1 MGDVAASL
9 DIRFVEALDRLVPA
23 FASNGQK
30 LGLAVSGGPDS
41 LALLL
46 LASEACPGRVAAA
59 TVDHGLR
66 PAARTEAEFVA
77 AICRERGIP
86 HEILRPVIPI
96 RGSIQ
101 SAARHARYG
110 LLHDWMKEE
119 HIHWLATA
127 HHADDQ
133 LETMIMRIL
142 RGSGIDG
149 MSGIREKRTDIIRP
163 LLHFQKSELVA
174 YVANQGLDAVD
185 DPSNRDQGFDR
196 VRVRNALQDLEGF
209 DTRSSGSP
217 PTISQPRTSV
227 ALSRTST
234 FLTSFNGG
242 CCSNACTFVI
252 LLYPRAAT
260 RLTRQSSLWK
270 RAKPS
275 HSATYCAGAERS
287 GASSLH
293 RSAATADFLPQLSCQ
308 GAPITLI
315 GKNIGL
321 HIVIRRKNTI
331 FTA

>member
-1 MGDVAASL
+1 MGDAAASL
-9 DIRFVEALDRLVPA
+9 DTRFVAALDRLVPA
-23 FASNGQK
+23 FAENDQK

-46 LASEACPGRVAAA
+46 LASQACPGRIAAA

-77 AICRERGIP
+77 AICRERDIP
-86 HEILRPVIPI
+86 HEILQPVVPI

-110 LLHDWMKEE
+110 LLHDWIKDNR
-119 HIHWLATA
+119 IHWLATA

-163 LLHFQKSELVA
+163 LLHFQKSELIA
-174 YVANQGLDAVD
+174 YVANHGLDAVD

-209 DTRSSGSP
+209 DTSLA
-217 PTISQPRTSV
+217 SQSASALGDAREAIEWMVERLAADHLATTDVGCTLSHTDCPHELQRRLLLKCLHICDP
-227 ALSRTST
+227 ALSPRGNQIDQTIIALEKGET
-234 FLTSFNGG
+234 VTLGDILCRGG
-242 CCSNACTFVI
+242 AVWRFQ
-252 LLYPRAAT
+252 PAP
-260 RLTRQSSLWK
+260 K
-270 RAKPS
+270 RRNS
-275 HSATYCAGAERS
+275 
-287 GASSLH
+287 
-293 RSAATADFLPQLSCQ
+293 
-308 GAPITLI
+308 
-315 GKNIGL
+315 
-321 HIVIRRKNTI
+321 
-331 FTA
+331 

>member
-1 MGDVAASL
+1 MGDAAASL

-23 FASNGQK
+23 FASNDEK

-46 LASEACPGRVAAA
+46 LASGACPGRVAAA

-86 HEILRPVIPI
+86 HEILRPIIPI

-149 MSGIREKRTDIIRP
+149 MSGIREKRADIIRP

-174 YVANQGLDAVD
+174 YVADQGLDAVD

-209 DTRSSGSP
+209 DTSLA
-217 PTISQPRTSV
+217 SQSASALGAAREAIEWMVERLAADHLTTTDLGCTLSHIDFPHELQRRLLLKCLHICDP
-227 ALSRTST
+227 ALSPRGNQIDQTIIALEKGET
-234 FLTSFNGG
+234 VTLGNILCRGG
-242 CCSNACTFVI
+242 AVWRFQ
-252 LLYPRAAT
+252 P
-260 RLTRQSSLWK
+260 
-270 RAKPS
+270 
-275 HSATYCAGAERS
+275 
-287 GASSLH
+287 
-293 RSAATADFLPQLSCQ
+293 
-308 GAPITLI
+308 AP
-315 GKNIGL
+315 
-321 HIVIRRKNTI
+321 VRRNS
-331 FTA
+331 